1 VWSPRS
7 SPTAVSRHR
16 PRRRR
21 HAPHAGRTRD
31 RRLRCWS
38 GPPARPRCHGPR
50 ATGDCPAA
58 AGAATPPCK
67 LGPPKHAGRWWSQR
81 RASAERWWWRA
92 RSMQQDPYQQRESAG
107 TGRHARRQRKR
118 MQRSCSRLWGGR
130 RGGRREAHEDGTR
143 APRRTFA
150 RATSLGFLD
159 RSGFSSL
166 RLSFFFP
173 RAPPHRPCHH
183 DVSRA
188 APAFYSLPS
197 VQYSHPCHTATPLD
211 RPSVARPLSLGAGQQ
226 DPHLDPAG
234 TSLFDLH

>member
-81 RASAERWWWRA
+81 RASGGGGALPRSQHAAGPLSTARIGRDRPARKTTKEAHAAFLLAAMGRAAWRSPGGA
-92 RSMQQDPYQQRESAG
+92 R
-107 TGRHARRQRKR
+107 GRHAGPASYLRPRHL
-118 MQRSCSRLWGGR
+118 SRV
-130 RGGRREAHEDGTR
+130 
-143 APRRTFA
+143 
-150 RATSLGFLD
+150 
-159 RSGFSSL
+159 SGWIG
-166 RLSFFFP
+166 
-173 RAPPHRPCHH
+173 RAPPG
-183 DVSRA
+183 
-188 APAFYSLPS
+188 
-197 VQYSHPCHTATPLD
+197 PL
-211 RPSVARPLSLGAGQQ
+211 L
-226 DPHLDPAG
+226 
-234 TSLFDLH
+234 